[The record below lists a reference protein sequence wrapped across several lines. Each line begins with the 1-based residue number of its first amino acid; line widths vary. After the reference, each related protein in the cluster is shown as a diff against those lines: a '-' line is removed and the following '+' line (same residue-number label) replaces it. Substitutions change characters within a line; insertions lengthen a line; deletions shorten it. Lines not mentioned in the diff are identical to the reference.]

1 MGMNQKKQSAASILS
16 DVKKQIKL
24 DSIMVCDSALL
35 SLENIQLISNLK
47 WITRV
52 PMTLKKTKEIIGSY
66 LEKVKV
72 SPETD
77 PEIQEI
83 TREFQKKGYKWL
95 EQKVTYAGIKQRWL
109 IVESAE
115 EKKAISRRVESKIKQ

>member
-1 MGMNQKKQSAASILS
+1 
-16 DVKKQIKL
+16 
-24 DSIMVCDSALL
+24 MVCDSALL

-52 PMTLKKTKEIIGSY
+52 PMTLKKAKEIIGYY

-77 PEIQEI
+77 PKIQEI
-83 TREFQKKGYKWL
+83 
-95 EQKVTYAGIKQRWL
+95 
-109 IVESAE
+109 
-115 EKKAISRRVESKIKQ
+115 

>member
-1 MGMNQKKQSAASILS
+1 MVMNQIKQSAASILS

-24 DSIMVCDSALL
+24 DSMMVCDSALL

-52 PMTLKKTKEIIGSY
+52 PMTLKKTKEIIGYY

-83 TREFQKKGYKWL
+83 TRVFQINR
-95 EQKVTYAGIKQRWL
+95 QK
-109 IVESAE
+109 
-115 EKKAISRRVESKIKQ
+115 

>member
-1 MGMNQKKQSAASILS
+1 MGMNQIKQSAASILS
-16 DVKKQIKL
+16 NFKKQIKL
-24 DSIMVCDSALL
+24 DSIMVCDSALY
-35 SLENIQLISNLK
+35 SQENIQLISNLK

-52 PMTLKKTKEIIGSY
+52 PMTLKKAKEIIGSY

-72 SPETD
+72 SPEID

-95 EQKVTYAGIKQRWL
+95 VGLTQLNWPN
-109 IVESAE
+109 
-115 EKKAISRRVESKIKQ
+115 

>member
-1 MGMNQKKQSAASILS
+1 MRNGDGNESDKAVWRKILN

-52 PMTLKKTKEIIGSY
+52 PITLKK
-66 LEKVKV
+66 
-72 SPETD
+72 D
-77 PEIQEI
+77 
-83 TREFQKKGYKWL
+83 
-95 EQKVTYAGIKQRWL
+95 
-109 IVESAE
+109 
-115 EKKAISRRVESKIKQ
+115 

>member
-1 MGMNQKKQSAASILS
+1 
-16 DVKKQIKL
+16 
-24 DSIMVCDSALL
+24 MVCDSALY
-35 SLENIQLISNLK
+35 SQENIQLISSLK
-47 WITRV
+47 WTTRV

-83 TREFQKKGYKWL
+83 TR
-95 EQKVTYAGIKQRWL
+95 
-109 IVESAE
+109 
-115 EKKAISRRVESKIKQ
+115 